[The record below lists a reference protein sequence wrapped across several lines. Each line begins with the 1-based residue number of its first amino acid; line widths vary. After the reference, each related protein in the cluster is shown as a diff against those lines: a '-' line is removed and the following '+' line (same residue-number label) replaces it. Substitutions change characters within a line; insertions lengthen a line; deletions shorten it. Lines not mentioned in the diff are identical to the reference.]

1 MKKIMQKM
9 IGMVLI
15 LIGIL
20 AALYIGL
27 SVYYQGSFSYGT
39 WVNAVYCTGK
49 SVTQCNTE
57 LLTADT
63 YDRLTL
69 LLPDGSKEELYLCKI
84 GYQADFTKPLQEI
97 KKAQN
102 SWNWY
107 QNLSAAARRR
117 QIMPEARLDEE
128 KLEAALSQLDFIKE
142 AMKPASD
149 HKVYIQKTEKGYV
162 LINERSQVPDYE
174 ACRERIKEAILDRKE
189 ELDLLK
195 AGCYTSL
202 PLNAKAQETLRLW
215 EKLEAFCDCEILY
228 HFGEQEER
236 IDAAVVCDWLIPAE
250 DTIQTEVVNSM
261 DAFAVDEKGELLADQ
276 KKLEAYVDE
285 LADRYDT
292 VGKTRQFQTTRGD
305 VVEVGGGTYGNLID
319 REAEK
324 EYLYQAFME
333 KRHEEREPIYLQ
345 EAARKGTQDI
355 GDTYIEVD
363 MKTQQLYYYREGAL
377 VLESQIVT
385 GDMRRRRQTPSMV
398 CYIYNKQKNRVLR
411 GPGYAS
417 PVKYWMPVKG
427 GIGIHDARWRKSF
440 GGDIYLTNGSHGCI
454 NMPLEKAEQL
464 FNEAEIG
471 TPVVMFYE

>member
-1 MKKIMQKM
+1 MKKM
-9 IGMVLI
+9 IQRMVGISFI

-49 SVTQCNTE
+49 SVSQCNTE
-57 LLTADT
+57 LLTADG

-69 LLPDGSKEELYLCKI
+69 LLPDGSTQEIKLCEI
-84 GYQADFTKPLQEI
+84 GYQADFTNQLQEI
-97 KKAQN
+97 KKAQD
-102 SWNWY
+102 SWKWY

-117 QIMPEARLDEE
+117 QIIPDALIDEKMLDET
-128 KLEAALSQLDFIKE
+128 LSQLELVK
-142 AMKPASD
+142 AMKPDAD
-149 HKVYIQKTEKGYV
+149 YRVYIQKTEKGYV
-162 LINERSQVPDYE
+162 LVNEREQVLDYQKLKE
-174 ACRERIKEAILDRKE
+174 QVIKAVLDRKE
-189 ELDLLK
+189 SVDLLK
-195 AGCYTSL
+195 EGCYISL
-202 PLNAKAQETLRLW
+202 PMNAKAQAALELWHRL
-215 EKLEAFCDCEILY
+215 ERFCDCDIIY
-228 HFGEQEER
+228 QFGDSQER
-236 IDAAVVCDWLIPAE
+236 IDASVVCDWLMPAE
-250 DTIQTEVVNSM
+250 NVRQTETVDSIE
-261 DAFAVDEKGELLADQ
+261 AFQVDEAGELLADIE
-276 KKLEAYVDE
+276 KLEAYVDE
-285 LADRYDT
+285 LADKYDT
-292 VGKTRQFQTTRGD
+292 VGRTRHFQTTRGD
-305 VVEVGGGTYGNLID
+305 VVEITGGTYGNLLD

-324 EYLYQAFME
+324 AYLYQAFTE
-333 KRHEEREPIYLQ
+333 KRHEIRSPIYLNEAQ
-345 EAARKGTQDI
+345 EKGLDDI

-363 MKTQQLYYYREGAL
+363 MKTQQLYYYRGGDL

-385 GDMRRRRQTPSMV
+385 GDMRRKRQTPAMV

-454 NMPLEKAEQL
+454 NMPLEKAELL
-464 FNEAEIG
+464 FHEAEIG